1 MKQFYMVAFELPS
14 TWASQY
20 QNSADQQR
28 AIIKSWLKEGII
40 SSYSMS
46 LNRSK
51 IWIVVQ
57 AVSEFEVMDL
67 ISQLPLSNY
76 MVPSIA
82 PLMAHNTEPIHHMA
96 SLN

>member
-14 TWASQY
+14 AWSSQY
-20 QNSADQQR
+20 QDSADAQR
-28 AIIKSWLKEGII
+28 ALIKTWLKEGVI

-51 IWIVVQ
+51 LWLVVQ
-57 AVSEFEVMDL
+57 ALSEFDVMSL
-67 ISQLPLSNY
+67 IAELPLSNY

-82 PLMAHNTEPIHHMA
+82 PLMAHSTEPIYHTA